1 MKNIVVDRFASFL
14 LYDSLIGVVVTIA
27 GSGSTA
33 FVDGVGTNAGFFHP
47 CGLFLTTTGDLFI
60 TDSSHHAIRKMNSA
74 GISHKFQYSYS
85 AFYDALIL

>member
-1 MKNIVVDRFASFL
+1 
-14 LYDSLIGVVVTIA
+14 VTIA
-27 GSGSTA
+27 GSASNA

-74 GISHKFQYSYS
+74 GRYFAQFPTFLSVHFM
-85 AFYDALIL
+85 AHC